1 MLSRVSKE
9 PKEEHAMPVPI
20 VDIRLEE
27 DEEFMNLYCPACG
40 RKMCGE
46 GLGELCRHVA
56 FIYIDEVCE
65 FENLAPRL
73 ASLADEVVGECEEG
87 DAHPVHLLTQRI
99 ESPTMLCLGVTWEG
113 MACGPTSMKAYF
125 GIDFGRAVD
134 GERESGAGGDCAG
147 NADQG

>member
-1 MLSRVSKE
+1 
-9 PKEEHAMPVPI
+9 MPVPI

>member
-1 MLSRVSKE
+1 MRSRGSEE

-46 GLGELCRHVA
+46 GLDELCRHVA

-87 DAHPVHLLTQRI
+87 DEHPVHLLTQRI

-113 MACGPTSMKAYF
+113 MACGPSSMKAYL
-125 GIDFGRAVD
+125 GIDLGGGGGGEGEADGGGVD
-134 GERESGAGGDCAG
+134 GR
-147 NADQG
+147 